1 MKALALLSLS
11 LVVIGCQ
18 KEYEAPVPNTT
29 WDLFE
34 SSGTTPVD
42 PRAQG
47 RMEGVYT
54 VVEGSAHFGGQ
65 AVVKWSWTRE
75 GLDTTYHVSIFCE
88 RDIAYVTGA
97 GRYSDSTLLLNLYW
111 RSLANTGTGL
121 CRMSIP
127 YAEGVQQL
135 WGSDP
140 ITPIGI
146 RISGMYGIGGDV
158 PDRPFVLVYER
169 PLNPAND
176 FHVLAHRC
184 GGRNADLLPASE
196 NSVELIHM
204 ASRMGATGVEMD
216 VRLTSDG
223 VPVLYHDE
231 TLNDRAVRPCG
242 LFGPIEDYS
251 YGQLS
256 GIVRLINGER
266 IPTLREALAAVV
278 RQTPLDLVW
287 LDIKF
292 TSSLQLVHNI
302 QLEYMNEAASTG
314 RDVRI
319 LIGLPAQEQLD
330 NFLALPDHASVP
342 SLCELDI
349 TDVHAANSEV
359 WAPRWTLGTQNAEV
373 AQMHSEGRKAF
384 VWTLDAP
391 EYVPQYIQPG
401 SFDGILSN
409 YPSLIAYY
417 HYARP

>member
-11 LVVIGCQ
+11 LLVIGCQ

-42 PRAQG
+42 PRTQG

-65 AVVKWSWTRE
+65 AVVKWSWTRD

-88 RDIAYVTGA
+88 RDIAYMTGA
-97 GRYSDSTLLLNLYW
+97 GRYLDSTLLLNLYW
-111 RSLANTGTGL
+111 RTLANTGTGL
-121 CRMSIP
+121 CRMRIS
-127 YAEGVQQL
+127 AQGVQQL
-135 WGSDP
+135 WGSGP
-140 ITPIGI
+140 IAPQGI
-146 RISGMYGIGGDV
+146 RIAGVYGIDGDV
-158 PDRPFVLVYER
+158 PDRPFALVYQR
-169 PLNPAND
+169 PLPPANG

-204 ASRMGATGVEMD
+204 ASRLGATGVEMD

-231 TLNDRAVRPCG
+231 ALNDRAVRPCG

-251 YGQLS
+251 YAQLS
-256 GIVRLINGER
+256 GVVRLINGER

-278 RQTPLDLVW
+278 HQTPLDLVW

-292 TSSLQLVHNI
+292 TGSLQAVRDI
-302 QLEYMNEAASTG
+302 QSAYMNEAVSAG
-314 RDVRI
+314 RNLRI
-319 LIGLPAQEQLD
+319 LIGLPEQEQFD
-330 NFLALPDHASVP
+330 NFLALPDHTSVP
-342 SLCELDI
+342 SLCELGIDE
-349 TDVHAANSEV
+349 VHTANSEV
-359 WAPRWTLGTQNAEV
+359 WAPRWTLGTQDAEV

-391 EYVPQYIQPG
+391 EYVPQYMQPG

-409 YPSLIAYY
+409 YPSLIAYH